1 MDVDNEQYI
10 VRGIRHQISE
20 IVNYRQFYTKEFED
34 TAVKLLRSLVAT
46 PKRVREDLESQIKQ
60 LAWRFQL

>member
-1 MDVDNEQYI
+1 MDVNDEGYV
-10 VRGIRHQISE
+10 VRGIRHQINE

-34 TAVKLLRSLVAT
+34 TAVKLLRSLVTT

-60 LAWRFQL
+60 LAWKFKL

>member
-1 MDVDNEQYI
+1 MDVNNESLI
-10 VRGIRHQISE
+10 ISGILHQINE
-20 IVNYRQFYTKEFED
+20 IQHYRQFYTKEFED

-60 LAWRFQL
+60 LAWKFQL

>member
-1 MDVDNEQYI
+1 MDVNDEGYI
-10 VRGIRHQISE
+10 IRGIRHQINE

-34 TAVKLLRSLVAT
+34 TAVKLIRSLTLT

-60 LAWRFQL
+60 LAWKFQI

>member
-1 MDVDNEQYI
+1 MDVNNESLI
-10 VRGIRHQISE
+10 ISGILYQINE
-20 IVNYRQFYTKEFED
+20 IQHYRQFYTKEFED

-60 LAWRFQL
+60 LAWKFQL

>member
-1 MDVDNEQYI
+1 MDVDNERYI
-10 VRGIRHQISE
+10 VRGIRHQICE

-60 LAWRFQL
+60 LAWKFQL

>member
-1 MDVDNEQYI
+1 MDVNDESLIISGILYQINEIQHY
-10 VRGIRHQISE
+10 S
-20 IVNYRQFYTKEFED
+20 QFYTKEFED

-60 LAWRFQL
+60 LAWKFQL